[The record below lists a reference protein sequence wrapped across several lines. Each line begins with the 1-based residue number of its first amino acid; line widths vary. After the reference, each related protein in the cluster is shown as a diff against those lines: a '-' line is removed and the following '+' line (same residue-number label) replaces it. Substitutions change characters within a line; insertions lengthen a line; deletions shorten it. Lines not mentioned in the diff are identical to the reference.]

1 MKAKPAVLVL
11 ILLCAILGATLWS
24 NHKKA
29 VQLQEKAQSIESLS
43 QDLVS
48 TSAKLSEQ
56 VKTNILIQTNLVT
69 RTEEAK
75 SLSNELTSVSSK
87 LVRIE
92 AEAKAAAQAAK
103 EEVDRRD
110 VKITELET
118 EKDELTKRMTDLTS
132 SIASLEDQIKS
143 TENKL
148 TASEGDRTFL
158 LKELKRLQTE
168 KAELEKQLTSLA
180 FLREQVHKLKDEVSI
195 SRRLDWIRRGLYG
208 NSDLKGAE
216 KLQQG
221 FNVPVRATNY
231 NLNVE
236 LNQDGSVK
244 VNPPATNAP
253 AGK

>member
-1 MKAKPAVLVL
+1 MKAKTAVLVL
-11 ILLCAILGATLWS
+11 ILLGAILGVTLWS

-29 VQLQEKAQSIESLS
+29 VQLQDKARSIESLS

-87 LVRIE
+87 LAKVE

-132 SIASLEDQIKS
+132 SISNLEDAIKS

-148 TASEGDRTFL
+148 AASEGDRTFL

-180 FLREQVHKLKDEVSI
+180 FLREQVRKLKDEVSI

-216 KLQQG
+216 KLQRG

-244 VNPPATNAP
+244 VNPPTTNAP